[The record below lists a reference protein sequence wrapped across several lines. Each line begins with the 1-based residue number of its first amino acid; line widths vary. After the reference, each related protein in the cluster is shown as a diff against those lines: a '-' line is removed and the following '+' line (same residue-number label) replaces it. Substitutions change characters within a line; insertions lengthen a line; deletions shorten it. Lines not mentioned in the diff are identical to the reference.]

1 MLVTWPCVM
10 LLLDCWPLERFKRS
24 SAWQLGDREYPF
36 FAFAA
41 LTSVVTFMVQQHGGV
56 VMGAESLPLRA
67 RLGNAL
73 ISYGGY
79 LGKQFWP
86 TDLAV
91 FYPHPRQW
99 PLGEVLLAG
108 GMLLGLSVLVWVLR
122 RQFPYLLVGW
132 LWFTGTLIP
141 VIGLVQ
147 VGGQAMADRYTYL
160 PSLGVLALAVWGACE
175 LTQGWRYP
183 VLALSAAGGAAIV
196 MCLALTRQQLGYWQ
210 DSETLFRHALEVTE
224 NNWLAHD
231 NLGVALAKKGQSDK
245 AIRQFQEAIRLNAG
259 HARAHN
265 NLGTALSEN
274 DQLDEAI
281 HQYQEALR
289 LKPDYVDAHN
299 NLGTGLD
306 KKGQLDEAIRQFR
319 EVIRLQPDYV
329 GARYNLGSA
338 LSKKGQFDEA
348 ISQFQEVIRLK
359 PGHAKAHNNLGYA
372 LARKGQIDEA
382 IGQFQEALR
391 LKPDYLDARKNLD
404 IARGAKADSSPPP
417 GAAANR

>member
-1 MLVTWPCVM
+1 MGLREPGGRQLAPRNRVVPHAGQASLRFETLGTSLGQRAAARPQRGTGLRAAATDDRRGVAESVGGGIVRSSPAARRIGGLGAERKDVLSGCFGLLALMAYARYGAKSVVSSQWSEISRQASEAAATDHGPHRGLPATDHGSRIPVLPPLP
-10 LLLDCWPLERFKRS
+10 LLLRLG
-24 SAWQLGDREYPF
+24 SAEQADAGDVALRHVAAGLLALGALQTEQCVAIGDKKIPF

-41 LTSVVTFMVQQHGGV
+41 LTSVVTFMVQQHGG
-56 VMGAESLPLRA
+56 ALSSSKLPLRS

-79 LGKQFWP
+79 LGKLFWP

-122 RQFPYLLVGW
+122 RRFPYLLVGW

-160 PSLGVLALAVWGACE
+160 PSLGVLALAVWGAYE

-210 DSETLFRHALEVTE
+210 DSETLFRHALEATE
-224 NNWLAHD
+224 NNP
-231 NLGVALAKKGQSDK
+231 
-245 AIRQFQEAIRLNAG
+245 I
-259 HARAHN
+259 AHN
-265 NLGTALSEN
+265 NLGIALGRKANSTRRSAN
-274 DQLDEAI
+274 T
-281 HQYQEALR
+281 R
-289 LKPDYVDAHN
+289 KP
-299 NLGTGLD
+299 
-306 KKGQLDEAIRQFR
+306 
-319 EVIRLQPDYV
+319 
-329 GARYNLGSA
+329 SA
-338 LSKKGQFDEA
+338 
-348 ISQFQEVIRLK
+348 
-359 PGHAKAHNNLGYA
+359 
-372 LARKGQIDEA
+372 
-382 IGQFQEALR
+382 
-391 LKPDYLDARKNLD
+391 
-404 IARGAKADSSPPP
+404 
-417 GAAANR
+417 